1 MEKFFNPG
9 SVAVIGASGSTGKPG
24 NVVLR
29 NMLDNGYQGEIFLV
43 NPRGGEIEGRPVARS
58 IDELPA
64 GIDQAVVTLPA
75 GLVPE
80 TVRALGVKGITAV
93 VLAASGFAEVDEMG
107 EGLQADLAE
116 AIRDSGVRVLGPNTT
131 GHISVPANFTSS
143 FFPVGELRRGSV
155 SYIAQTGN
163 FCGISIRHLL
173 SAENYG
179 VARSCGLGI
188 RLTSTSLIFSNFM
201 ARTRRLNPFLCILRA
216 LLTQRGS

>member
-1 MEKFFNPG
+1 M
-9 SVAVIGASGSTGKPG
+9 
-24 NVVLR
+24 
-29 NMLDNGYQGEIFLV
+29 V

-143 FFPVGELRRGSV
+143 FFPLV
-155 SYIAQTGN
+155 N
-163 FCGISIRHLL
+163 CGGAVFPISRKLAIFAAFLF
-173 SAENYG
+173 
-179 VARSCGLGI
+179 GI
-188 RLTSTSLIFSNFM
+188 Y
-201 ARTRRLNPFLCILRA
+201 
-216 LLTQRGS
+216 